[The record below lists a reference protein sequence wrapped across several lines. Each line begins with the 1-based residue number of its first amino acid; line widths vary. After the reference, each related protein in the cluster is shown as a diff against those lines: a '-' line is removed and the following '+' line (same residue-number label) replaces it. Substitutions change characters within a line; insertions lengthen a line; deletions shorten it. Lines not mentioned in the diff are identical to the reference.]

1 MSQTFEFYSERAA
14 EAAEEAAAATLD
26 NVRERHER
34 AEKTWTALA
43 NQAHK
48 VKADRIKAEETKAAQ
63 REVEA
68 REAEARVAAAGAAMP
83 AA

>member
-14 EAAEEAAAATLD
+14 EAAEEAASATLD

-63 REVEA
+63 READA
-68 REAEARVAAAGAAMP
+68 RDAEARAAIP
-83 AA
+83 AV